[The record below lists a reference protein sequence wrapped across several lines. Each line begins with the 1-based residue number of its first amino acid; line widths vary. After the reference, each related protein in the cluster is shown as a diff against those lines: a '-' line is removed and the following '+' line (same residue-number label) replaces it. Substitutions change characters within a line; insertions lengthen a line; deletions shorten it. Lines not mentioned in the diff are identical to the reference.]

1 MASGE
6 DHEFSEENEKNSQKI
21 LKFVGNDTDSWHK
34 NNWSGQMQVRNADSV
49 QERADELQHLSIA
62 AAQNEVEDWAT
73 GILPQLIKILKCSL
87 FLAEVE
93 NYSRDF
99 KIACEFHTDSWT

>member
-1 MASGE
+1 
-6 DHEFSEENEKNSQKI
+6 
-21 LKFVGNDTDSWHK
+21 
-34 NNWSGQMQVRNADSV
+34 MQARNADSV

-73 GILPQLIKILKCSL
+73 GILPQLIKNFFKKCSL
-87 FLAEVE
+87 FFAEVE

-99 KIACEFHTDSWT
+99 KIGCEFETDSWT